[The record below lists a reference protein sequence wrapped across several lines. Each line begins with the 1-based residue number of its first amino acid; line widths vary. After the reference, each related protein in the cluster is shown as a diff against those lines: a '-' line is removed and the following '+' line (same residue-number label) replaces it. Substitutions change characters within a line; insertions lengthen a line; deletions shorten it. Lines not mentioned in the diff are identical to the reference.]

1 MYVVGGPALVRSLL
15 NEGLIDELRLIVHPI
30 VLGGGKALFAGID
43 RRLSL
48 ELVSAESTK
57 AGRVILTYRI

>member
-1 MYVVGGPALVRSLL
+1 M
-15 NEGLIDELRLIVHPI
+15 NEGLVDELRLIVDPI
-30 VLGGGKALFAGID
+30 VLGGGKAIFAGID

-57 AGRVILTYRI
+57 AGRVILTYRT